1 VETLV
6 RIAEG
11 LGRFSSRFVPS
22 AFAIAVLLSL
32 LTMGLALGWAGASP
46 EQVLGAWG
54 GGFWEL
60 LPFSMQMAL
69 VMFTGY
75 LLALTAPVRAL
86 LEKLRAAPPIPRV
99 PDGPAPLSAE
109 QRRLWYVLPLA
120 PGYPVYTIPMGYRL
134 RGTTRPELRR
144 LRERARALLA
154 RVGLAGREDD
164 LPASLSGGMR
174 QRVALARTLLE
185 DRPVVL
191 MDEPFSALDAVTRFR
206 LQDLAAETL
215 AGRTVLLVT
224 HSPAEAV
231 RLGHRLYV
239 LGGSPARPRGPL
251 APRGAPP
258 RDPAD
263 PAALALEAELLRD
276 LIAAAPNG
284 RA

>member
-1 VETLV
+1 MADAAPLAASVDARLPTQGAAPEV
-6 RIAEG
+6 RVGVRRLE
-11 LGRFSSRFVPS
+11 LGGRLLFENLSFRLEAGRWTCLLGSSGVGKT
-22 AFAIAVLLSL
+22 SL
-32 LTMGLALGWAGASP
+32 LRLIAGLLPGALVSTD
-46 EQVLGAWG
+46 G
-54 GGFWEL
+54 GGGLEGRVALMAQADLL
-60 LPFSMQMAL
+60 LPWLSAL
-69 VMFTGY
+69 
-75 LLALTAPVRAL
+75 ANAL
-86 LEKLRAAPPIPRV
+86 L
-99 PDGPAPLSAE
+99 GH
-109 QRRLWYVLPLA
+109 
-120 PGYPVYTIPMGYRL
+120 RL
-134 RGTTRPELRR
+134 RGTPRPELRR

-154 RVGLAGREDD
+154 RVGLEGREDD
-164 LPASLSGGMR
+164 LPAALSGGMR